1 MATLPARAG
10 KLLARAGK
18 LVSSCAC
25 CCRCNAVKMINSDT
39 RWCCNPPNELYATVT
54 FDSSKRTRQIPVGFG
69 SSAYKIELELTFA
82 TFSYPV
88 SLVRQQSYYG
98 CEIWSSLAS
107 EWSSVPSIS
116 LTFSGNQFVSIA
128 STFYH
133 TNNGAKYK
141 RTGSPVELQGEEFSD
156 FYQGHSAVIAPP
168 SASQGKLPCE
178 RLDSLG
184 QVSLGSAQIV
194 ARTSSNFNNWTDSSL
209 PGAWSQSFN
218 ATIAF
223 SY

>member
-25 CCRCNAVKMINSDT
+25 CCRCNAAKMINSDT